1 MQRGTRA
8 STHIYVGTRSTTL
21 FDSANQGIPYSNK
34 RTCRHH
40 RRCNSYVPTRPASKR
55 GRCASIGTRC
65 KHWTGGAR
73 PSLQSPRADYIL
85 FSNPPC
91 SQIISFHHPHSPLPA
106 ETIHRHIL
114 ASKTTQPAPPTQ

>member
-65 KHWTGGAR
+65 KHWTGGTR
-73 PSLQSPRADYIL
+73 PSPTPPPAADIL
-85 FSNPPC
+85 FSNPRLSHIFRFPQPP
-91 SQIISFHHPHSPLPA
+91 SHPSVGPNRL
-106 ETIHRHIL
+106 
-114 ASKTTQPAPPTQ
+114 